1 MYIENHHI
9 NMTPG
14 GIIMRKT
21 VFLLLLSVLCI
32 GAQLSAVT
40 ETKTD
45 SASVEKT
52 MEQKRTDWLDSRI
65 PAGINPADLSPDQL
79 KRFLFEKERVVN
91 HWISVQGDVLLRA
104 LVIAFAS
111 SIGFS
116 VAGYICSRLIRRA
129 LKKARRNVVLWELL
143 HAFNAPFFLA
153 VGVIGLFFAF
163 YPVLVSF
170 EKTVFLYDVRFFFTV
185 LSMIAAWA
193 ALNMV
198 GVINTHLQRLAQ
210 RDDNNLDDLM
220 VKVLRDIM
228 RIIVFATTILFIG
241 QSIFKINIT
250 ALLAGAGVLGLGAAL
265 AAKDTLSNFFGDRD
279 SV

>member
-1 MYIENHHI
+1 
-9 NMTPG
+9 
-14 GIIMRKT
+14 MRKT
-21 VFLLLLSVLCI
+21 FFLLLLSVLCT
-32 GAQLSAVT
+32 GAQLSAAT
-40 ETKTD
+40 EPKTG

-65 PAGINPADLSPDQL
+65 PEGINPADLSPDQL
-79 KRFLFEKERVVN
+79 ERFLFEKERVVN

-104 LVIAFAS
+104 LIIACVS
-111 SIGFS
+111 SMGIS
-116 VAGYICSRLIRRA
+116 VAGYVSSRLIRRA
-129 LKKARRNVVLWELL
+129 LKKVRRNAVLWELL

-193 ALNMV
+193 ALNVV

-210 RDDNNLDDLM
+210 RDDNNLD
-220 VKVLRDIM
+220 
-228 RIIVFATTILFIG
+228 
-241 QSIFKINIT
+241 
-250 ALLAGAGVLGLGAAL
+250 
-265 AAKDTLSNFFGDRD
+265 LSLIHISEPTRPY
-279 SV
+279 